1 MLDIQLLEA
10 RRFLRFKTVA
20 NARSVWYNNLT
31 ALAAVNRRRLREQLN
46 GQNKI
51 LTDFERLRRLRSLRS
66 AFVV

>member
-1 MLDIQLLEA
+1 MLDLQLLEA

-31 ALAAVNRRRLREQLN
+31 ALAAVKLPTPERTLN